1 MAIIG
6 IDFGNYNTFPCFI
19 SDFDP
24 GTRMGGTVHDLLPSG
39 LQDGIPSVFYYSKK
53 VGVLCGEEAVRTRA
67 RPANNRIR
75 NLKRHLGDSITLDD
89 RTSPTARPSPA
100 SSSTASAVPTSSST
114 RAGR

>member
-6 IDFGNYNTFPCFI
+6 FDFGNYNTFPCFI

-24 GTRMGGTVHDLLPSG
+24 GTRMGGIVHDLLPGG
-39 LQDGIPSVFYYSKK
+39 LQDGIPSVFYYSEK

-67 RPANNRIR
+67 RPQSNRIR

-89 RTSPTARPSPA
+89 GSVISYD
-100 SSSTASAVPTSSST
+100 
-114 RAGR
+114 

>member
-39 LQDGIPSVFYYSKK
+39 LQDGIPSVFYYSRRALW
-53 VGVLCGEEAVRTRA
+53 GRGGAHPCAAGEQSHPQSE
-67 RPANNRIR
+67 
-75 NLKRHLGDSITLDD
+75 
-89 RTSPTARPSPA
+89 TAP
-100 SSSTASAVPTSSST
+100 
-114 RAGR
+114 G

>member
-67 RPANNRIR
+67 RPPCG
-75 NLKRHLGDSITLDD
+75 KYVC
-89 RTSPTARPSPA
+89 PK
-100 SSSTASAVPTSSST
+100 T
-114 RAGR
+114 RCGGAPHGTGAP